1 MFSRERRQ
9 VILLAIKETV
19 GEMID
24 RYRPSRVFMCTMD
37 EDAPELALRKHFAIV
52 DVFRKRGY
60 KIEEG

>member
-24 RYRPSRVFMCTMD
+24 R
-37 EDAPELALRKHFAIV
+37 
-52 DVFRKRGY
+52 
-60 KIEEG
+60 